1 MMGYY
6 KDEASTKKTFNK
18 GWFRTGDLAVVD
30 KNGYIQIKD
39 RSKDIIISGGENI
52 SSIEIEN
59 VLNKHKDI
67 VDAAVVSKSDK
78 KWGEVP
84 CAFIT
89 IRKNSKLNDH
99 QIIEF
104 CRKYIAKFKIPKK
117 FIFGKI
123 AKTSTGKTKKFLL
136 RKLANQFN

>member
-1 MMGYY
+1 M
-6 KDEASTKKTFNK
+6 
-18 GWFRTGDLAVVD
+18 AVVD

-89 IRKNSKLNDH
+89 LRKNSKLNDH

-117 FIFGKI
+117 FILVK
-123 AKTSTGKTKKFLL
+123 LL
-136 RKLANQFN
+136 KLQLEKLRNLYCVN